1 MSTDRLLRARDA
13 FIADHPETRTV
24 VNGRDWGTLRVGDSG
39 PALVLIPGTLGR
51 SDIFFQQMQA
61 LKDEARVLAISYPGS
76 GTLEEWSQDV
86 AELARGAGFDET
98 AILGSSLGG
107 YLVQRAAADHPALF
121 TRLVAANTLA
131 ETSRL
136 TGIPPYSHDLDA
148 TPIDDLR
155 GGFLNGLANW
165 TATGG
170 LHAELAAFL
179 VAEAK
184 GRILEDEMRARLKA
198 LKHADP
204 LPAQSLP
211 REAIFTVESDDDHL
225 IPAPMRDGVRAAL
238 NPVRSYV
245 FAEGTHFPYLSR
257 PEAYTALL
265 REVLGLPGKSPWP
278 AGEIARL

>member
-1 MSTDRLLRARDA
+1 MSTSRLLEARDA
-13 FIADHPETRTV
+13 FIAHHPETRSV

-39 PALVLIPGTLGR
+39 PAVVLIPGTLGR

-61 LKDEARVLAISYPGS
+61 LEGEARILALSYPGS

-86 AELARGAGFDET
+86 AELTRQAGFET
-98 AILGSSLGG
+98 ATILGSSLGG

-131 ETSRL
+131 DPSKL
-136 TGIPPYSHDLDA
+136 TGIPPYSQDLDA
-148 TPIDDLR
+148 APIADLR

-165 TATGG
+165 TAMGG

-179 VAEAK
+179 IAEAE

-198 LKHADP
+198 LKLAQP

-211 REAIFTVESDDDHL
+211 HEARFTIESDDDHL
-225 IPAPMRDGVRAAL
+225 IPAPIRQEVRDALEPARA
-238 NPVRSYV
+238 YV

-265 REVLGLPGKSPWP
+265 REVLGLPVDSPWP
-278 AGEIARL
+278 EGRTTRL